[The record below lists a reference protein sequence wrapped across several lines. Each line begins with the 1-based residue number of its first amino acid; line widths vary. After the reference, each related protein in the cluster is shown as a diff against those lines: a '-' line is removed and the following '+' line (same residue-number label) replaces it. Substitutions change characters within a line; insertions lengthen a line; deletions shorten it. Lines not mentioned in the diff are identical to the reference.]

1 MKINIT
7 IDNSYDVVKL
17 NDHDLYNLENE
28 VRKLLRFIYEEEYN
42 RGLLKKYN
50 ITTTKVVLG
59 TNLIGESEDNSK
71 TFTTKRSHE
80 KNSTDKQLEA
90 IFDEFFK

>member
-1 MKINIT
+1 MKININ

-71 TFTTKRSHE
+71 TFTAKRSH
-80 KNSTDKQLEA
+80 KDDSVDKQLQD
-90 IFDEFFK
+90 IFDDIFK